1 MFGALLVVAGP
12 GAVLVGSRSACV
24 SRLLAARRREVG
36 TPRGS
41 RRLTCLMQAV
51 FVPAWFRDRPDVARL
66 GRGFGISQ
74 ATAYRYL
81 AEAIEVIAQRA
92 PSLEAA
98 LRSCR
103 DQGMAYLI
111 LDGKVVA
118 ADRCEEK
125 VTSKKGEEIDRW
137 YSGKARRFGANVQGL
152 FTPQGIPAWVSPGSP
167 GGVHD
172 ITAARAH
179 VLPGLR
185 PWLKNLPVLADSGY
199 EGAGCGI
206 HVPVRKPPG
215 GQELD
220 IGNRSRNA
228 LLRSAR
234 CLGER
239 GFALMTQRWR
249 TLQHVMMSPSRIGDI
264 AQAVLVLVQF
274 EHKMITRTTS

>member
-1 MFGALLVVAGP
+1 MLDVPAELV
-12 GAVLVGSRSACV
+12 RYV
-24 SRLLAARRREVG
+24 SRLLAARRREIG

-41 RRLTCLMQAV
+41 RALTCGVQAV
-51 FVPAWFRDRPDVARL
+51 FVLAWFRDRPDVARL
-66 GRGFGISQ
+66 GKGFGISQ

-81 AEAIEVIAQRA
+81 AEAIDVLGSRG
-92 PSLEAA
+92 PTLEAA

-103 DQGMAYLI
+103 GQGVPYLI

-118 ADRCEEK
+118 TDRCAGK

-137 YSGKARRFGANVQGL
+137 YSGKAHRFGANIQGL
-152 FTPQGIPAWVSPGSP
+152 FTPAGVPVWVSPGSP
-167 GGVHD
+167 GGTHD
-172 ITAARAH
+172 ITAAREH

-185 PWLKNLPVLADSGY
+185 PWLKDLPVLADSGY
-199 EGAGCGI
+199 EGAGCGV

-215 GQELD
+215 GRELD

-249 TLQHVMMSPSRIGDI
+249 TLQHVMISPGKIGDI
-264 AQAVLVLVQF
+264 ASAVLVLVQF
-274 EHKMITRTTS
+274 EHRMIS